1 MSGGEC
7 VPFSTSLAV
16 VRSSYLKN
24 TLSVLKNIM
33 QILPFVLLD
42 IANFY
47 VEGDFFP
54 YLFLPAP
61 PVPEK
66 LASP

>member
-16 VRSSYLKN
+16 VRSSYLKS

-33 QILPFVLLD
+33 QILLFVLLD

-47 VEGDFFP
+47 VEGDFFL
-54 YLFLPAP
+54 YLFLPP

>member
-1 MSGGEC
+1 
-7 VPFSTSLAV
+7 
-16 VRSSYLKN
+16 
-24 TLSVLKNIM
+24 M

>member
-7 VPFSTSLAV
+7 VLFSTSLAV

-24 TLSVLKNIM
+24 TRSVLKNIM

-54 YLFLPAP
+54 TP
-61 PVPEK
+61 PVPEG

>member
-1 MSGGEC
+1 MCAVFYQFGGC
-7 VPFSTSLAV
+7 TII
-16 VRSSYLKN
+16 
-24 TLSVLKNIM
+24 LSKELLKNIM
-33 QILPFVLLD
+33 QIILFVLLD

-47 VEGDFFP
+47 VEGDFFL
-54 YLFLPAP
+54 YLFVPP

>member
-16 VRSSYLKN
+16 VRSSYLKS
-24 TLSVLKNIM
+24 TRVLKNIM
-33 QILPFVLLD
+33 QIILFVLLD

-47 VEGDFFP
+47 VEGDFFL
-54 YLFLPAP
+54 YLFLPP